1 MLTLLPACRHQ
12 HMRKRE
18 VDRMQELKTEMLEAG
33 VKPCKDVS
41 SSCTAP
47 SQPTMP

>member
-1 MLTLLPACRHQ
+1 
-12 HMRKRE
+12 MRKRE

-41 SSCTAP
+41 FLP
-47 SQPTMP
+47 